1 MRYIKNAVLFFFRE
15 NQFHKGKFREIS
27 TIDYFFFV
35 YSSTSGMGSGS
46 VAIAAITAA
55 AAASVSSAPPT
66 PGPAL
71 VGGVGITATRT
82 DRLELI
88 TSMANGGPGI
98 AHNTTA

>member
-1 MRYIKNAVLFFFRE
+1 MLFFFSFVKTNFIKE
-15 NQFHKGKFREIS
+15 NLGKFQQLI
-27 TIDYFFFV
+27 FFV
-35 YSSTSGMGSGS
+35 VVCSSTSGMGSGS

>member
-1 MRYIKNAVLFFFRE
+1 MLFFFSFVKTNFIKE
-15 NQFHKGKFREIS
+15 NFGKFQQLI
-27 TIDYFFFV
+27 FFV

>member
-1 MRYIKNAVLFFFRE
+1 MLFFFSFVKTNFIKE
-15 NQFHKGKFREIS
+15 NFGKFQQLIFL
-27 TIDYFFFV
+27 FFG

>member
-1 MRYIKNAVLFFFRE
+1 MLFFFSFVKTNFIKE
-15 NQFHKGKFREIS
+15 NFGKFQQLI
-27 TIDYFFFV
+27 FFFV

>member
-1 MRYIKNAVLFFFRE
+1 MLFFFSFVKTNFIKE
-15 NQFHKGKFREIS
+15 NFGKFQQLI
-27 TIDYFFFV
+27 FCFV

>member
-1 MRYIKNAVLFFFRE
+1 MLFFFSFVKTNFIKE
-15 NQFHKGKFREIS
+15 NLGKFHQLI
-27 TIDYFFFV
+27 FCFV

>member
-1 MRYIKNAVLFFFRE
+1 MLFFFSFVKTNFIKE
-15 NQFHKGKFREIS
+15 NFGKFQQLI
-27 TIDYFFFV
+27 FFVFV